1 MATNPANA
9 NGVITGK
16 FHIDALKFKAGTKQV
31 RFVGEPAATENVRSH
46 AETTYTGMGTVVTN
60 TLRNVN
66 NIMNS
71 YYDPLAQTFMLNNP
85 RQLSAVEVYLVT
97 PGTTSLMVQL
107 RETTAGFPTRTI
119 LAEGRVDPQSTDY
132 KTGWLK
138 VKFDKP
144 YYAAAN
150 VEYAVVVLA
159 NDATTAVGISELG
172 KQDQN
177 DPKKPY
183 VTTQPYQVGV
193 LLSSANA
200 STWTAHQDKDLTFRL
215 YCNKYDKQPRE
226 IEMGTFVLPNNTSD
240 LLVSALTTT
249 PATGADAD
257 LTLSFLDAN
266 GKAVERLTVS
276 DGQVI
281 KRNSLISGKVS
292 VKATLR
298 CTDYASATIE
308 PGSQIIAGVIADHGN
323 YVTRRISVNTKNP
336 TKITVNLE
344 ANKFGDLTVEYAIA
358 PDIAAAQVVSNWTK
372 LDVLDPVNGDI
383 SPNKQG
389 VLQANGRFLYTYG
402 LGNQNSGKI
411 PQASD
416 ILLRISLT
424 GSAAARP
431 EVFNLRVSLVEA
443 K

>member
-1 MATNPANA
+1 MATNPADQ
-9 NGVITGK
+9 NGVIKGK
-16 FHIDALKFKAGTKQV
+16 FHIDPLKFKAGTKQV
-31 RFVGEPAATENVRSH
+31 RFLGEPAATEKERSH
-46 AETTYTGMGTVVTN
+46 AETTFTGMGTVVTN

-85 RQLSAVEVYLVT
+85 RQISAVEVYLVT

-119 LAEGRVDPQSTDY
+119 LAEGRIDPQDPAY
-132 KTGWLK
+132 KTGWVK
-138 VKFDKP
+138 VRFDKP

-159 NDATTAVGISELG
+159 NDATTTVGISELG

-177 DPKKPY
+177 DPKRPY

-215 YCNKYDKQPRE
+215 YCNKYDKQPRT
-226 IEMGTFVLPNNTSD
+226 IEMGTFTLPNDTSD

-257 LTLSFLDAN
+257 LTLTFLDAN
-266 GKAVERLTVS
+266 NQAMTVS

-281 KRNSLISGKVS
+281 KRGDVVHGKVS

-308 PGSQIIAGVIADHGN
+308 PGSQIIAGVIATSGT
-323 YVTRRISVNTKNP
+323 YVTRRIPVSTSKE
-336 TKITVNLE
+336 THITVNLE
-344 ANKFGDLTVEYAIA
+344 ANTVGFIKVEYAIA
-358 PDIAAAQVVSNWTK
+358 PDLAAAQIIPANAWHA
-372 LDVLDPVNGDI
+372 LDVLDPENGDI
-383 SPNKQG
+383 SPKNIG
-389 VLQANGRFLYTYG
+389 ILQTNGRYLYKYG
-402 LGNQNSGKI
+402 LGDQNAGKI
-411 PQASD
+411 PPAAN
-416 ILLRISLT
+416 IVLRITLT

-431 EVFNLRVSLVEA
+431 EVFNLRASLVEA

>member
-1 MATNPANA
+1 MAAIQPADS

-16 FHIDALKFKAGTKQV
+16 FHIDQLKFKAGTKQV
-31 RFVGEPAATENVRSH
+31 RFLGEPAATEAERSH
-46 AETTYTGMGTVVTN
+46 AETTFTGMGTVVTN

-71 YYDPLAQTFMLNNP
+71 YYDPLAQTFMLNNA

-97 PGTTSLMVQL
+97 RGTTSLMVQL

-119 LAEGRVDPQSTDY
+119 LAEGRIDVNDAAYQP
-132 KTGWLK
+132 GWVK
-138 VKFDKP
+138 VRFDKP
-144 YYAAAN
+144 YYASAN

-159 NDATTAVGISELG
+159 NDSTTSVGISELG
-172 KQDQN
+172 KQDLN
-177 DPKKPY
+177 DPKRPY

-215 YCNKYDKQPRE
+215 YCNKYDGNPRT
-226 IEMGTFVLPNNTSD
+226 IEMGTFTLPNNTSD

-249 PATGADAD
+249 PATKADAD
-257 LTLSFLDAN
+257 LTLSFLDSA
-266 GKAVERLTVS
+266 GHVTETLTVS

-281 KRNSLISGKVS
+281 KRNDVVSGKVS

-308 PGSQIIAGVIADHGN
+308 PGSQIIAGVIATTGT
-323 YVTRRISVNTKNP
+323 YVTRRIPVNTAKE

-344 ANKFGDLTVEYAIA
+344 ANTFGSIDVAYAIA
-358 PDIAAAQVVSNWTK
+358 PDLAAAQLVPDATWDKGK
-372 LDVLDPVNGDI
+372 LTQMGSSVR
-383 SPNKQG
+383 QT
-389 VLQANGRFLYTYG
+389 NGRYLMTFG
-402 LGNQNSGKI
+402 LGADNSGKI
-411 PQASD
+411 PAASD
-416 ILLRISLT
+416 ILLRITLT

-443 K
+443 